1 MIALGDEENR
11 GYVDLDGFMKLMHQ
25 IGLIKKE
32 QPDKMISDIDKE
44 Y

>member
-1 MIALGDEENR
+1 MSEEICEESIQQMIALGDVDNR

-32 QPDKMISDIDKE
+32 
-44 Y
+44 